1 MSLEWNFNFT
11 MQFHIKD
18 INFVD
23 DFFIIFTRSKEYDI
37 LLNSSFTSGNRMKV
51 HNMFHVPV
59 LFHIHVFKN
68 VKTYEF
74 FNFRAYL

>member
-1 MSLEWNFNFT
+1 
-11 MQFHIKD
+11 MQFHIKY

-51 HNMFHVPV
+51 HNMLHVPV
-59 LFHIHVFKN
+59 LF
-68 VKTYEF
+68 TYMYMF
-74 FNFRAYL
+74 SRM

>member
-1 MSLEWNFNFT
+1 
-11 MQFHIKD
+11 MQFHIKY

-51 HNMFHVPV
+51 HNMLHVPV
-59 LFHIHVFKN
+59 VFKN